1 MRVEKTIF
9 ISCRKTNLCLAR
21 AMYDKLRSRG
31 YNCFLHT
38 EVKPDTA
45 PAYLIMNEIQS
56 RAHFI
61 VILTPRGLQACAQ
74 PDDWLCSE
82 IEYAIRFQ
90 RNIIPVL
97 FEGFDLEEV
106 QKYMTG
112 RIKELAAY
120 TSVLDMQ
127 VANFDMV
134 MARLLTQFL
143 RKPVNVDTTPII
155 DSPYVSQMKNKL
167 NDLPVVTIDQLSAEV
182 WYERGLDS
190 VSSIERKISA
200 FGKAIFLNPRYVQA
214 YNKRG
219 NAYAQKGEIELAL
232 ADYAE
237 AIKIDP
243 NYVTAYY
250 SRALLYFKT
259 SNFQAAISDYSHII
273 RLYPID
279 PHGYYHRGVVYQ
291 EIKNLDAAFNDYSEA
306 ILLEP
311 KYADAFYNRA
321 LVYSTKQKIGGAVEN
336 FTRAININSNF
347 REAYNNRGYEWYRI
361 GIYKHAIAD
370 FSQAIQLSNNYA
382 DAVFNRA
389 VAYLK
394 TGNLDYALLDF
405 AQTIQIEPDNE
416 QTHYSMGVTY
426 YRKME
431 YASAI
436 QCFDQVLRLVPDHQG
451 AKTLLA
457 IIRQEYTPPT

>member
-9 ISCRKTNLCLAR
+9 ISCRKTNLFLAR

-31 YNCFLHT
+31 YDCFLHT
-38 EVKPDTA
+38 EVKPDKA
-45 PAYLIMNEIQS
+45 LAYLIMNEIQS

-61 VILTPRGLQACAQ
+61 VIVTPRGLQACTQ
-74 PDDWLCSE
+74 PDDWLGAE
-82 IEYAIRFQ
+82 IEYAVRSW

-97 FEGFDLEEV
+97 FEGYDLEEV
-106 QKYMTG
+106 QKHMTG
-112 RIKELAAY
+112 RIKKLAAY
-120 TSVLDMQ
+120 TRVLDMQ
-127 VANFDMV
+127 VANFNAM
-134 MARLLTQFL
+134 MARLHKQFL
-143 RKPVNVDTTPII
+143 RKPVNVGTRAII
-155 DSPYVSQMKNKL
+155 DSLYISQIKNKL

-182 WYERGLDS
+182 WYERGLNS
-190 VSSIERKISA
+190 VDDVETQIVA
-200 FGKAIFLNPRYVQA
+200 YGKAIFLNPRYVQA

-219 NAYAQKGEIELAL
+219 NAYAQKGGIELAL

-243 NYVTAYY
+243 QYVTAYY
-250 SRALLYFKT
+250 SRALLYFNT
-259 SNFQAAISDYSHII
+259 GDYQAAIRDYSHII

-279 PHGYYHRGVVYQ
+279 PQGYFHRGVVHQ

-321 LVYSTKQKIGGAVEN
+321 LVYSIKQKIGGAVEN
-336 FTRAININSNF
+336 YSRAININSNF
-347 REAYNNRGYEWYRI
+347 KEAYNNRGYEWYRI
-361 GIYKHAIAD
+361 GIYKQAIAD
-370 FSQAIQLSNNYA
+370 LSQAIQISSNYA

-394 TGNLDYALLDF
+394 TGQLDLALLDF
-405 AQTIQIEPDNE
+405 AQAIQLEPDNE

-431 YASAI
+431 YAFAI
-436 QCFDQVLRLVPDHQG
+436 ECFDQVLHLVPDHQG

-457 IIRQEYTPPT
+457 IIRQEFTPPT